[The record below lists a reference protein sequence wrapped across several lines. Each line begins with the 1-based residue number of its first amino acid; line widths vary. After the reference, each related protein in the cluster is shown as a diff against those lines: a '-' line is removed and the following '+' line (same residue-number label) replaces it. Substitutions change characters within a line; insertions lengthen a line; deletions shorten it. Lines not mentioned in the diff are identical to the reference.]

1 MKLRG
6 FSVDCD
12 DDKYKKIM
20 KEYAE
25 SKFGKIENKT
35 YTYEFGETKVNVN
48 VKYTEKPNKKK
59 KKNKKK

>member
-6 FSVDCD
+6 FSVDCED
-12 DDKYKKIM
+12 EKYKKFM

-35 YTYEFGETKVNVN
+35 YEFKIKATNIN
-48 VKYTEKPNKKK
+48 LINTEKPNKKK